1 MLLAKMISQRIEYA
15 FVIAAIAGISSLAIA
30 MSLFAPFSS
39 GQQEAMAQQ
48 NETTATM
55 TANQSTTPTASNNKN
70 FTLFNTEV
78 EGLDETYIYTLPV
91 IVANSGD
98 SVTVS
103 LHNVPEAGGETE
115 GATEEATE
123 GGAEDTT
130 EGGAEDTT
138 EGGAEDTTEGGAED
152 TTEGGAENATEGRH
166 SFTIDAQPY
175 SVDIDTAGGE
185 IGNATFTA
193 DQEGIFQYHC
203 KYHPLTMT
211 GQLVVLPSPTE
222 SSLPTT

>member
-1 MLLAKMISQRIEYA
+1 MLLAKMISQRIVYA
-15 FVIAAIAGISSLAIA
+15 FVVAAIAGISSIAIA
-30 MSLFAPFSS
+30 MSLFVPFSS
-39 GQQEAMAQQ
+39 VQQEAMAQQ
-48 NETTATM
+48 NETTATTT

-70 FTLFNTEV
+70 FTLYNTEV

-103 LHNVPEAGGETE
+103 LHNVPESDSE
-115 GATEEATE
+115 GS
-123 GGAEDTT
+123 
-130 EGGAEDTT
+130 
-138 EGGAEDTTEGGAED
+138 
-152 TTEGGAENATEGRH
+152 TEGGAENATEGRH

-211 GQLVVLPSPTE
+211 GQLVVLPP
-222 SSLPTT
+222 SLPASSSSQPAT

>member
-1 MLLAKMISQRIEYA
+1 MISQRIVYA
-15 FVIAAIAGISSLAIA
+15 FVVAAIAGISSIAIA

-39 GQQEAMAQQ
+39 VQQASAQQ
-48 NETTATM
+48 NETTTTM
-55 TANQSTTPTASNNKN
+55 STANQSTTPTASTGKN
-70 FTLFNTEV
+70 FTLYNTEV
-78 EGLDETYIYTLPV
+78 EGLDDTYIYTLPV

-103 LHNVPEAGGETE
+103 LHNVAESGGAEDTTE
-115 GATEEATE
+115 GSTE

-130 EGGAEDTT
+130 EGST
-138 EGGAEDTTEGGAED
+138 EGGAEDTTEGS
-152 TTEGGAENATEGRH
+152 TEGGAANATEGRH

-175 SVDIDTAGGE
+175 SVDIDTAAGQ

-211 GQLVVLPSPTE
+211 GQLVVLPSSAG
-222 SSLPTT
+222 SSLP

>member
-1 MLLAKMISQRIEYA
+1 MAKMISQRIVYA
-15 FVIAAIAGISSLAIA
+15 FVVAAIASISSLAIA
-30 MSLFAPFSS
+30 LSLFAPFSS

-48 NETTATM
+48 NATTATM
-55 TANQSTTPTASNNKN
+55 TTNQSITPTASSNKN

-78 EGLDETYIYTLPV
+78 EGLDETYIYSLPV

-103 LHNVPEAGGETE
+103 LHNVPESGGETE
-115 GATEEATE
+115 GA
-123 GGAEDTT
+123 
-130 EGGAEDTT
+130 
-138 EGGAEDTTEGGAED
+138 
-152 TTEGGAENATEGRH
+152 TEGGAENATEGRH

-185 IGNATFTA
+185 IGNATITA

-211 GQLVVLPSPTE
+211 GQLVVLPSPAA
-222 SSLPTT
+222 

>member
-1 MLLAKMISQRIEYA
+1 MLLAKMISQRIVYA

-30 MSLFAPFSS
+30 MSLFVPFSS

-48 NETTATM
+48 NETTTTM
-55 TANQSTTPTASNNKN
+55 TANQSITPTASNNKN

-78 EGLDETYIYTLPV
+78 EGLDETYIYSLPV

-103 LHNVPEAGGETE
+103 LHNVPEAAGEETE

-123 GGAEDTT
+123 GGETEDTT
-130 EGGAEDTT
+130 EGGAEEAT
-138 EGGAEDTTEGGAED
+138 EGGETED

-211 GQLVVLPSPTE
+211 GQLVVLPSPAA
-222 SSLPTT
+222 